1 MPVDPYVPSGLPDTP
16 RQQQNMPAGVI
27 APPSKAWRA
36 DRPGDL
42 PDGQP
47 RGLLFGDPGPNVGFA
62 RTIVLRNR
70 DRFDLAPG
78 DHFADAAAVV
88 AELGMKRASSFG
100 RAPVLADVERGMLV
114 IGFEGPVTDDVRVWR
129 SHVIH
134 NADHDY
140 LRRRTV
146 VDSVPIDW
154 LRGTGTATGDIDD
167 IRARI
172 DAAIA
177 SELMSEE

>member
-1 MPVDPYVPSGLPDTP
+1 MPVDPFVPSQLPDKP
-16 RQQQNMPAGVI
+16 RQAQNMPAGVI
-27 APPSKAWRA
+27 NPASKGWRA

-42 PDGQP
+42 PNGQP
-47 RGLLFGDPGPNVGFA
+47 RGPLFGDPGPNVGFA
-62 RTIVLRNR
+62 RTIVFRNQ

-78 DHFADAAAVV
+78 DHWADAAAVV

-100 RAPVLADVERGMLV
+100 RAPVLADIERGMV
-114 IGFEGPVTDDVRVWR
+114 VVGFDGPVSDDVRAWR
-129 SHVIH
+129 SHIIH

-146 VDSVPIDW
+146 VDSVPIEW
-154 LRGTGTATGDIDD
+154 LRGTGTATGDIDE
-167 IRARI
+167 IRALI

-177 SELMSEE
+177 PELMSEE